1 MFKTKKLQKNNVA
14 ALFLFWLQFPC
25 HFSAAVASLRASASA
40 IVAVPFQHLQMETTP
55 LLDLVTGGLALAVL
69 IGGLLMLFNGISAF
83 GDKDK

>member
-1 MFKTKKLQKNNVA
+1 
-14 ALFLFWLQFPC
+14 
-25 HFSAAVASLRASASA
+25 
-40 IVAVPFQHLQMETTP
+40 METTP